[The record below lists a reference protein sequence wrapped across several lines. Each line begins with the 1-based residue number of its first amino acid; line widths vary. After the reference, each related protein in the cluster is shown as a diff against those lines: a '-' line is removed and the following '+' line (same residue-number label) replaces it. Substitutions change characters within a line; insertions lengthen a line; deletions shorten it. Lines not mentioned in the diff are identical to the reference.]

1 MTDLTTLT
9 CKPCKGSTAPMDQ
22 DGIEEHLAKLDGWK
36 VIDYHHL
43 IKEYKFK
50 NFKDALDL
58 VNRIGAIAEQEDHH
72 PDITFGWSY
81 VQVKLYTH
89 NIKGLSLNDFIC
101 AAKFDKA

>member
-1 MTDLTTLT
+1 
-9 CKPCKGSTAPMDQ
+9 MDQ
-22 DGIEEHLAKLDGWK
+22 DRIEEHLAKLDGWK

-43 IKEYKFK
+43 IKEYAFE

-72 PDITFGWSY
+72 PDIKFGWGY
-81 VQVKLYTH
+81 VKVKLYTH
-89 NIKGLSLNDFIC
+89 NINGMSLNDFIC